1 MNHLLPEDPAYE
13 RFETLVDALGRPAL
27 SGYQA
32 ATLARLASWTDAD
45 DIGTLARLIKQARAD
60 SPIEGGNQ

>member
-1 MNHLLPEDPAYE
+1 VSNILPDDPAAA
-13 RFETLVDALGRPAL
+13 RFEALVDALGRPAL
-27 SGYQA
+27 SGYES

-60 SPIEGGNQ
+60 SPIEERNQ